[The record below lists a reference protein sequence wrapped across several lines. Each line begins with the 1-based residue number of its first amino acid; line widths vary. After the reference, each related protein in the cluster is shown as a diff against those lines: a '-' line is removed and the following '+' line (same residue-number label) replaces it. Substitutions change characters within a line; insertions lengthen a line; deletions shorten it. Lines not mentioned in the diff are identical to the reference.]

1 MKIFSLKKYIYL
13 FLILCSGKLLS
24 QNKPE
29 YSIARIDPLL
39 VHNAVAVIR
48 SDETRLIV
56 ESPREYIL
64 KGSKAVTIFDED
76 AHAAYIYVPYNKYTK
91 AELTNVILY
100 DASGKF
106 LRKIKKSEF
115 DDRAAY
121 GDVSFLSDHRI
132 IGFRSFGGKL
142 PYTVEY
148 DWQITNMET
157 MTYPDWWPQRN
168 GESIEKS
175 VFILDTPSDLPVRTK
190 AMNFN
195 FEYTTSN
202 QSGRKWQSWKIKNSQ
217 AIKIEASGPPD
228 YDLFPALLLTP
239 AKFQVE
245 DYTGSMSDWKS
256 FGSFLYKINK
266 DREKMP
272 PVMVSLIR
280 QMTAHCTTP
289 FEKIDTMY
297 HWLQHNMRYVSVQ
310 LGIGGWQSFD
320 ATYVEKNRYGDCK
333 ALSTFMKG
341 MLSEVGIEAYQV
353 VIRWDEENSLFP
365 DDFIYNDFNHMM
377 IHVPSE
383 NMWLECTSN
392 NLPTGEI
399 DKDEQ
404 NKKVLLI
411 TPEGGKISRTPSI
424 ADSLNTI
431 TTQDT
436 IFNTDPIRI
445 SGREEHHGNQQRIVR
460 SLYYYASPEEQRKYF
475 LEHCHLTI
483 DKLDQLHVSTE
494 KLGSSSAISY
504 KATLSKFGNV
514 SGNRLFIPV
523 NSIQPPHNSC
533 QGNTDRK
540 TDFISRDNYTE
551 KNDIYIAMPPDYVIE
566 YLPAKSVFDFKG
578 NHYSVELN
586 VEGQYI
592 HVHHQ
597 ITESPMRLTPAV
609 YNELCAYYTS
619 VAKSNSQMIVLKKSK
634 A

>member
-1 MKIFSLKKYIYL
+1 MSKLIHQCIYL
-13 FLILCSGKLLS
+13 FLFLWTGILTG
-24 QNKPE
+24 QNRLE
-29 YSIARIDPLL
+29 YAVSRIDTSLL
-39 VHNAVAVIR
+39 QNAEAVIR
-48 SDETRLIV
+48 FEETRLIIK
-56 ESPREYIL
+56 SPREYVQQVT
-64 KGSKAVTIFDED
+64 KAVTIFDED
-76 AHAAYIYVPYNKYTK
+76 SREALVIVPYDKYSS
-91 AELTNVILY
+91 ADLVSVFLY
-100 DASGKF
+100 NANGKL
-106 LRKIKKSEF
+106 LRKMKKSEIV
-115 DDRAAY
+115 DVAAY
-121 GDVSFLSDHRI
+121 SDNSILTDERFL
-132 IGFRSFGGKL
+132 GVRSFGGQL
-142 PYTVEY
+142 PYTLEY
-148 DWQITNMET
+148 KWKTSYHET
-157 MTYPDWWPQRN
+157 LSYPDWHPQRKK
-168 GESIEKS
+168 ESIEHAK
-175 VFILDTPSDLPVRTK
+175 FILETPQNLIIHTK
-190 AMNFN
+190 TLNADFTYKK
-195 FEYTTSN
+195 ETD
-202 QSGRKWQSWKIKNSQ
+202 GERKIQSWTLINVK
-217 AIKIEASGPPD
+217 AIPREASGPPD
-228 YDLFPALLLTP
+228 HEILPLLMMSP
-239 AKFQVE
+239 SVFQVGE
-245 DYTGSMSDWKS
+245 YTGSMSDWKS
-256 FGSFLYKINK
+256 FGAFLYMINK

-272 PVMVSLIR
+272 PVMVSLIK
-280 QMTAHCTTP
+280 QMTANCKTP
-289 FEKIDTMY
+289 KEKIDTMY

-341 MLSEVGIEAYQV
+341 MLREVGIDAYQV

-377 IHVPSE
+377 INVPSE

-424 ADSLNTI
+424 PDSLNTI

-436 IFNTDPIRI
+436 IFATDPMRI

-483 DKLDQLHVSTE
+483 DKLDQLHISTE
-494 KLGSSSAISY
+494 KSGSSSSIAY
-504 KATLSKFGNV
+504 DATLSKFGNV
-514 SGNRLFIPV
+514 SGIRLFIPV

-533 QGNTDRK
+533 SGNTDRK
-540 TDFISRDNYTE
+540 TDFVSIDNYTE
-551 KNDIYIAMPPDYVIE
+551 KNDIYIALPPDYVIE
-566 YLPAKSVFDFKG
+566 YLPSKSVFDFKG

-586 VEGQYI
+586 VEGQFI

-597 ITESPMRLTPAV
+597 ITEAPMRLTPTE
-609 YNELCAYYTS
+609 YTELCAYNTS

>member
-1 MKIFSLKKYIYL
+1 MARLSKNIIHIIM
-13 FLILCSGKLLS
+13 ILWTGILSG
-24 QNKPE
+24 QDRPE
-29 YSIARIDPLL
+29 YAVSHIDTSLL
-39 VHNAVAVIR
+39 KNAEAVIR
-48 SDETRLIV
+48 LEETRLIIK
-56 ESPREYIL
+56 SPREYVHQVT
-64 KGSKAVTIFDED
+64 KAVTIFDED
-76 AHAAYIYVPYNKYTK
+76 SRESIVLVNYDKYSSSD
-91 AELTNVILY
+91 LISVYLY
-100 DASGKF
+100 DADGKL
-106 LRKIKKSEF
+106 LRKMKKSEIA
-115 DDRAAY
+115 DVAAY
-121 GDVSFLSDHRI
+121 SDNSILTDERFLCV
-132 IGFRSFGGKL
+132 RSFGGQL
-142 PYTVEY
+142 PYTLEY
-148 DWQITNMET
+148 KWKTSYHQTLS
-157 MTYPDWWPQRN
+157 YPNWHPQRKK
-168 GESIEKS
+168 ESIEQAT
-175 VFILDTPSDLPVRTK
+175 FILDAPKDLIIQTNSLNDDFVYKKVNDKDRTL
-190 AMNFN
+190 
-195 FEYTTSN
+195 
-202 QSGRKWQSWKIKNSQ
+202 QSWTLSNVK
-217 AIKIEASGPPD
+217 AIPREVSGPPD
-228 YDLFPALLLTP
+228 HEILPLLILSP
-239 AKFQVE
+239 SIFQVD

-256 FGSFLYKINK
+256 FGAFLYLINK
-266 DREKMP
+266 DREIMP
-272 PVMVSLIR
+272 PVMVSLIK
-280 QMTAHCTTP
+280 QMTAHCKTP

-341 MLSEVGIEAYQV
+341 MLREVGIDAYQV

-383 NMWLECTSN
+383 HMWLECTSN

-424 ADSLNTI
+424 PDSLNTI

-436 IFNTDPIRI
+436 IFTTDPVRI
-445 SGREEHHGNQQRIVR
+445 SGREEHYGNQQRKVR

-483 DKLDQLHVSTE
+483 DKLDQLHISSE
-494 KLGSSSAISY
+494 KSGSSSAIEY

-523 NSIQPPHNSC
+523 NSVQSPHNSC
-533 QGNTDRK
+533 LGNTDRK
-540 TDFISRDNYTE
+540 TDFISIDNYTE
-551 KNDIYIAMPPDYVIE
+551 KNDIYIALPPDYGIE
-566 YLPAKSVFDFKG
+566 YLPSKSVFDFKG
-578 NHYSVELN
+578 NHYSVELY
-586 VEGQYI
+586 VEDQFI

-597 ITESPMRLTPAV
+597 VTEAPMRLTPEE
-609 YNELCAYYTS
+609 YGELCAYYNS